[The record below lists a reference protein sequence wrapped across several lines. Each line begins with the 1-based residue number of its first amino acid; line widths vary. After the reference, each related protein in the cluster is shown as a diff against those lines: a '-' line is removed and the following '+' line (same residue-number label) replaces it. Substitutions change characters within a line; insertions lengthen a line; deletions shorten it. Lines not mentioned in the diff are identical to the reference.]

1 MKPGQVKQKSEI
13 WEIRSEKTKSEF
25 RKLAKKSTASTLLTL
40 VGPRVGNVDS
50 SFGVLATEG
59 EVWLGRLEGSMEESL
74 GQSAALGNFSEPD
87 QSWTHFGNVPVAA
100 TSSAH
105 DGLVLST
112 LDQKAS
118 VGMHVAPKVGDLG
131 VVHLVV
137 VVEDGPA
144 CERRKELVFLGLRA
158 AITQRDVASSCGPR
172 GLLRHMGALCELTG
186 VQAGQVIRPGDDLTV
201 LALPGIGIVAPEQQA
216 GGGWLRGAEL
226 HLAAEGVSN
235 LQSIGIEPIRG
246 YYHAARGHLTGT
258 HTSVQE
264 RLIDSLG
271 SVGGARASAGVA
283 VV

>member
-87 QSWTHFGNVPVAA
+87 QSWTHFRNVPEAA

-105 DGLVLST
+105 DGLVLGA

-118 VGMHVAPKVGDLG
+118 VGMD
-131 VVHLVV
+131 VVPERTNLPAEELVV
-137 VVEDGPA
+137 VLEEGPA
-144 CERRKELVFLGLRA
+144 
-158 AITQRDVASSCGPR
+158 
-172 GLLRHMGALCELTG
+172 
-186 VQAGQVIRPGDDLTV
+186 
-201 LALPGIGIVAPEQQA
+201 
-216 GGGWLRGAEL
+216 
-226 HLAAEGVSN
+226 
-235 LQSIGIEPIRG
+235 
-246 YYHAARGHLTGT
+246 
-258 HTSVQE
+258 
-264 RLIDSLG
+264 
-271 SVGGARASAGVA
+271 
-283 VV
+283 